1 MKPALLL
8 YGIRESSDVGCSW
21 SGVGWPSLFLAEM
34 WAGPW
39 LGGSQPS
46 PGLGGVGVDSP
57 GEKLRSSSPGSA
69 EVLVGLSSQDTSKPG
84 TRGSEDSQAWLY
96 Y

>member
-1 MKPALLL
+1 M
-8 YGIRESSDVGCSW
+8 E
-21 SGVGWPSLFLAEM
+21 WPSLFLTEM
-34 WAGPW
+34 WAGPG
-39 LGGSQPS
+39 LVGSQPS

-84 TRGSEDSQAWLY
+84 GQRTRGQSSLVIFLIKFRHLMP
-96 Y
+96 